1 MMIDEREAAGP
12 RALVVADAEHRQLRL
27 HASAK
32 TKMPIT
38 IDGKPF
44 RTSSQSLTCSATGRG
59 ANSLT

>member
-1 MMIDEREAAGP
+1 MP
-12 RALVVADAEHRQLRL
+12 EHGTFVLTQ
-27 HASAK
+27 SAK

-44 RTSSQSLTCSATGRG
+44 RTSSQSLTCSPIRRG